1 MLAAA
6 TLLDGKR
13 LPRLARRRNRAVEA
27 GDLGMLT
34 LRLVAGG
41 LLAGHG
47 AQKLFGWFGGHGQ
60 QGTAGWLESL
70 GFRPGRHWALAA
82 GVSEFGGG
90 LLTGLGLLNPLG
102 PITMMAPMTMA
113 TVKVHWGKPI
123 WVTAGG
129 AELPV
134 TNMAIA
140 AAVAAGGPGRYSL
153 DRLLRIRLPWQLTV
167 LAAAGTAVVVGL
179 GLMSRPPAPP
189 PDAAATELQAQGPE

>member
-1 MLAAA
+1 MVDFA
-6 TLLDGKR
+6 LLILR
-13 LPRLARRRNRAVEA
+13 
-27 GDLGMLT
+27 LT
-34 LRLVAGG
+34 LGG
-41 LLAGHG
+41 LMAGHG
-47 AQKLFGWFGGHGQ
+47 AQKLFGAFGGPGPK
-60 QGTAGWLESL
+60 GTAGMVEAL
-70 GFRPGRHWALAA
+70 GLKPGHRWGAAAAL
-82 GVSEFGGG
+82 SEFGGG
-90 LLTGLGLLNPLG
+90 VLTALGLFNPLG
-102 PITMMAPMTMA
+102 PLGIMGSMSMA

-167 LAAAGTAVVVGL
+167 LAAAGTAVGVGL